1 MATREDYAA
10 LAFEVYNDVRSEGN
24 QVALAAG
31 WSPFDKY
38 VSPGFSASAYQKD
51 NQIVISFKGTD
62 VSGISNL
69 VSDWYT
75 NFTAGTGLTAFTSQI
90 YQAAE
95 FAARIIGQNPGA
107 DVIFTG
113 HSLGGGLASLMSV
126 WFDKSATTFDEAP
139 FAATADNP
147 LAPGL
152 VWTYLKILGL
162 QDPKFDLYVHSPTLT
177 YPERKGNVTH
187 YYLEGEAL
195 SYLRDG
201 LQAAIGMP
209 AHIVGTEF
217 PVKIGDHAGVDP
229 LGLHSMAVLG
239 ALLSEEKLA
248 DLTFKLS
255 SLLPLLY
262 DSTFYATGPKAPK
275 TDLITR
281 LYNNQILSIG
291 GDPLQRPSL
300 TRLSGD
306 LERIVKTGIIGNDVI
321 SSALIA
327 TALEH
332 YYLMG
337 DSFTKELFSEV
348 AGGLKFDLRD
358 IDLDGANS
366 LALPRLI
373 NASRDLLSSY
383 GDSTYLWNLRF
394 KDQWYLQAGDAG
406 MTAVSETDG
415 EDIMIGGSGN
425 DNLDG
430 GGEDDDL
437 YGGDG
442 EDTLKGGYGGNDN
455 MSSGNGAAYMDGG
468 SGNDSYLLDVS
479 DTINREDSSGIIKDK
494 QGNVINGFFIKT
506 GDDQYAWANNA
517 AVSATKDAMTLTL
530 VGISVDEVLSG
541 GAVSDSLFGDA
552 SELFGGDGDDEI
564 SLGLASFLVRCRGSD
579 CQMKPNQPRS
589 QMNGK

>member
-1 MATREDYAA
+1 
-10 LAFEVYNDVRSEGN
+10 
-24 QVALAAG
+24 
-31 WSPFDKY
+31 
-38 VSPGFSASAYQKD
+38 
-51 NQIVISFKGTD
+51 
-62 VSGISNL
+62 
-69 VSDWYT
+69 
-75 NFTAGTGLTAFTSQI
+75 
-90 YQAAE
+90 
-95 FAARIIGQNPGA
+95 
-107 DVIFTG
+107 
-113 HSLGGGLASLMSV
+113 MSV
-126 WFDKSATTFDEAP
+126 WFNKSATTFDEAP
-139 FAATADNP
+139 FAGTADNP
-147 LAPGL
+147 VAPGL
-152 VWTYLKILGL
+152 VWGYLKVLGL
-162 QDPKFDLYVHSPTLT
+162 HDPWFDLYAQAPTST

-187 YYLEGEAL
+187 YYLKGEAL
-195 SYLRDG
+195 AYLRDR
-201 LQAAIGMP
+201 LQAAIGAP
-209 AHIVGTEF
+209 AHIAGAEF
-217 PVKIGDHAGVDP
+217 SVKIGDHAGVDP

-239 ALLSEEKLA
+239 ALLSEKKLA

-306 LERIVKTGIIGNDVI
+306 LEKIVKTGIIGSDAM
-321 SSALIA
+321 SSALVA

-337 DSFTKELFSEV
+337 DSFTKELFGEV

-358 IDLDGANS
+358 ISLNGANS

-394 KDQWYLQAGDAG
+394 KDQWYLQAGDAA

-415 EDIMIGGSGN
+415 EDIMIGGSGD

-442 EDTLKGGYGGNDN
+442 EDTLKGGWGRDHLVGGEKHDILE
-455 MSSGNGAAYMDGG
+455 GG
-468 SGNDSYLLDVS
+468 SGDDYLSGGEGADDLKGGTGKDTYIIDGN
-479 DTINREDSSGIIKDK
+479 DTITDEDGSGVIKDK

-506 GDDQYAWANNA
+506 GDDQYAWANDSS
-517 AVSATKDAMTLTL
+517 VTATKSGSTFTVNLLDGSSVKIENFNSGVL
-530 VGISVDEVLSG
+530 GIVIH
-541 GAVSDSLFGDA
+541 
-552 SELFGGDGDDEI
+552 DDPI
-564 SLGLASFLVRCRGSD
+564 
-579 CQMKPNQPRS
+579 NQPAVLEIHGDIVPEDQYADIRGDQLAKDANYS
-589 QMNGK
+589 WKGHAGDWEDTGLIGSAGNDHILV